1 MKDEAHTTSTKLQRQ
16 SLDAA
21 RAHDRLSL
29 LERENDVLRKEI
41 AVLRAH
47 PHPDASPDAHPAVPQ
62 VKQLSLSLRQ
72 LSDKLSLTEEALLA
86 RTTDLAHAL
95 SKAKRAMLA
104 ADSAHEIAMRIRRRH
119 EADMAREREVRLKLR
134 TATEQINMSDLVVK
148 EYADLVRSLEAKL
161 AGRSQLNLEGNSIPK
176 AEDASQ
182 GPTPKPSHT
191 PRSSSAGSRVEEGK
205 LGLQRLVSEFADESE
220 RLQRE
225 VSQLQ
230 TELATSKARLE
241 AQKKTA
247 EQQRLELAKTQT
259 ELQKL
264 NIEDNTAAKMVSR
277 YM

>member
-1 MKDEAHTTSTKLQRQ
+1 MKDEAHTTTIKLQRQ

-41 AVLRAH
+41 VVLRAH
-47 PHPDASPDAHPAVPQ
+47 PHPDASPDAHPAVSQ

-95 SKAKRAMLA
+95 SKAKKAMLA
-104 ADSAHEIAMRIRRRH
+104 AESAHEIATRIRRQH

-134 TATEQINMSDLVVK
+134 TAKEQINMSDLVVK
-148 EYADLVRSLEAKL
+148 EYADLVRSLEGKL
-161 AGRSQLNLEGNSIPK
+161 AASSQLNSEGNPVPK
-176 AEDASQ
+176 AEGASQ
-182 GPTPKPSHT
+182 GPTAKRSHT

-225 VSQLQ
+225 IAQLQ
-230 TELATSKARLE
+230 NELATSKSRLE
-241 AQKKTA
+241 AQKKVT
-247 EQQRLELAKTQT
+247 EQHRLELAKTQT

-264 NIEDNTAAKMVSR
+264 NIDDNTAAKMVSR

>member
-1 MKDEAHTTSTKLQRQ
+1 MKDEAHTTSIKLQRQ

-41 AVLRAH
+41 VVLRAH
-47 PHPDASPDAHPAVPQ
+47 PHPDASPDAQPAVSQ

-86 RTTDLAHAL
+86 RTTDLANAL
-95 SKAKRAMLA
+95 SKAKKAMLA

-134 TATEQINMSDLVVK
+134 TAKEQINMSDLVVK
-148 EYADLVRSLEAKL
+148 EYADLVRSLEGKL
-161 AGRSQLNLEGNSIPK
+161 ATRSQLNTEGNPAPK

-182 GPTPKPSHT
+182 GPTPEPNHT
-191 PRSSSAGSRVEEGK
+191 RSSSAGSRVEEGK

-225 VSQLQ
+225 IAQLQ
-230 TELATSKARLE
+230 SELATSKARHE

-247 EQQRLELAKTQT
+247 EQHRLELAKTQT

-264 NIEDNTAAKMVSR
+264 NIDDNTAAKMVSR